1 MFRPMA
7 DWVTYEALAPRIL
20 LHHPATTQDGQP
32 IKIDAD
38 GRFGRQRVHLIA
50 PDRSEVYFELVVYP
64 DPLDIER
71 VLVGQRSFLV
81 EQDETKTDVVMS
93 EPRTAQL
100 LGRPAR
106 QVDVEFTDHDGRFS
120 RLFSFLNFQESAEPW
135 GLRVIYDPT
144 SPVNGEILSR
154 LEVGP

>member
-1 MFRPMA
+1 MA

-20 LHHPATTQDGQP
+20 LHHPAATQDGQP
-32 IKIDAD
+32 IKVDVD

-64 DPLDIER
+64 ELLDIER
-71 VLVGQRSFLV
+71 VIAGQRLHLI
-81 EQDETKTDVVMS
+81 ERDESKTEVVMS
-93 EPRTAQL
+93 EPKDAQL

-120 RLFSFLNFQESAEPW
+120 RLFSFLNFEESAEPW

-144 SPVNGEILSR
+144 SPVNSEILNR
-154 LEVGP
+154 LEVSS